1 MSNNGNVKKNTIL
14 NTIKSIFSILYP
26 MITFPYVSRILMADN
41 LGKVNVA
48 SSVVSYISLIASLG
62 VSTYAV
68 RECSKVRSDKRELQK
83 TASQIL
89 SINLCSTIIAYITL
103 ILLLIVAK
111 PLSNY
116 RELICIQSAS
126 ILFATLGAD
135 WLNTV
140 MEDFFFITVRTIGM
154 QLFSLCLLFV
164 FVRRPGDYIAY
175 AILSMV
181 ASSGANIMNIFYRRK
196 FCKIH
201 FTFQMDLRKHLP
213 PIILLFSLILAQTIY
228 CNADMT
234 MLGLMKGD
242 YEAGLY
248 STSVKIYTLI
258 NTMIASVSMVV
269 MPQLSEGYANQNFK
283 EINRLLK
290 YSLNFIVVLG
300 IPCLMGINVISE
312 ELISTI
318 AGAEYIGAA
327 LSLKILT
334 GALFCSFIGGWIS
347 NMMLLPSG
355 KEAIC
360 LRSSV
365 ISAIVNVILNIFLI
379 PKYGLNGA
387 AFTTFVAE
395 FVGLC
400 IVYPHIDKNIRISSF
415 KEMIRGPI
423 IGAILI
429 AVTGIVVK
437 QLLSSYIVISLVAV
451 LISAMVY
458 VLVLLI
464 TKNTFLMDFINP
476 LLNKI
481 KRR

>member
-1 MSNNGNVKKNTIL
+1 MSNNVNVKKNTIL
-14 NTIKSIFSILYP
+14 NAVKSIFSILYP
-26 MITFPYVSRILMADN
+26 MITFPYVSRILMAEN

-103 ILLLIVAK
+103 IVLLIVAK

-126 ILFATLGAD
+126 ILFTTLGAD

-140 MEDFFFITVRTIGM
+140 MEDFFFITIRTIGM
-154 QLFSLCLLFV
+154 QFFSLCMLFV
-164 FVRRPGDYIAY
+164 FVRRPEDYIAY
-175 AILSMV
+175 AILTMV

-213 PIILLFSLILAQTIY
+213 PIIFLFSLVLAQTIY
-228 CNADMT
+228 CNADMI

-242 YEAGLY
+242 YEVGLY
-248 STSVKIYTLI
+248 STSVNIYNII
-258 NTMIASVSMVV
+258 NTMIASVAMVV
-269 MPQLSEGYANQNFK
+269 MPQLSEGYANKNFK
-283 EINRLLK
+283 EINHLLK
-290 YSLNFIVVLG
+290 YALNFIIVLG
-300 IPCLMGINVISE
+300 IPCLVGINVISE

-318 AGAEYIGAA
+318 AGEEYVGAA
-327 LSLKILT
+327 LSLNILS
-334 GALFCSFIGGWIS
+334 GALLCSFIGGWIS

-355 KEAIC
+355 KEQVC
-360 LRSSV
+360 LKISV
-365 ISAIVNVILNIFLI
+365 VSAIINATLNLFII
-379 PKYGLNGA
+379 PQYGLNGA

-395 FVGLC
+395 FIGLC
-400 IVYPHIDKNIRISSF
+400 MVYPNIDKNIKISSF
-415 KEMIRGPI
+415 KEMIKGPI
-423 IGAILI
+423 IGGMLI
-429 AVTGIVVK
+429 GVIGVIVK
-437 QLLSSYIVISLVAV
+437 HILSSCFAISIVTV
-451 LISAMVY
+451 LISVIVY
-458 VLVLLI
+458 ILVLII
-464 TKNTFLMDFINP
+464 TRNMFFMEFVNP

>member
-1 MSNNGNVKKNTIL
+1 MPNNVNVKKNTIL
-14 NTIKSIFSILYP
+14 NAIKSIFSILYP
-26 MITFPYVSRILMADN
+26 MITFPYVSRVLMADN
-41 LGKVNVA
+41 LGKVNFA

-68 RECSKVRSDKRELQK
+68 RECAKVRSDKKELSK
-83 TASQIL
+83 TASQIM
-89 SINLCSTIIAYITL
+89 SINLCSTVIAYVTL
-103 ILLLIVAK
+103 LVLLVVAK

-154 QLFSLCLLFV
+154 QIFSLCLLFV
-164 FVRRPGDYIAY
+164 FVRKPEDYMSY

-201 FTFQMDLRKHLP
+201 FTLQMDLRKHLP

-242 YEAGLY
+242 YEVGLY
-248 STSVKIYTLI
+248 STSVKIYNII
-258 NTMIASVSMVV
+258 NTMIASVAMVV
-269 MPQLSEGYANQNFK
+269 MPQLSEGYANKNFK
-283 EINRLLK
+283 EVNRLLK
-290 YSLNFIVVLG
+290 YSLNFIIVLG
-300 IPCLMGINVISE
+300 IPCLAGINVISE
-312 ELISTI
+312 ELIVVI
-318 AGAEYIGAA
+318 AGKEYTAAA
-327 LSLKILT
+327 LSLNILT

-355 KEAIC
+355 NERVC
-360 LRSSV
+360 LRSSA
-365 ISAIVNVILNIFLI
+365 ISAIVNVILNIFFI
-379 PKYGLNGA
+379 PMYGLNGA

-395 FVGLC
+395 FIGLC
-400 IVYPHIDKNIRISSF
+400 IVYPHIDKNIKIDSF
-415 KEMIRGPI
+415 KQMIKGPI
-423 IGAILI
+423 IGGILI
-429 AVTGIVVK
+429 GIIGMIVKHVFSSCFVITIVT
-437 QLLSSYIVISLVAV
+437 V
-451 LISAMVY
+451 LIS
-458 VLVLLI
+458 VLVYILVLII
-464 TKNTFLMDFINP
+464 TKNTFIMEFVNP

>member
-1 MSNNGNVKKNTIL
+1 MSNNGNIKINTIL
-14 NTIKSIFSILYP
+14 NAIKSIFSILYP
-26 MITFPYVSRILMADN
+26 MITFPYVSRVLMAEN
-41 LGKVNVA
+41 LGKVNFA

-68 RECSKVRSDKRELQK
+68 RECSRVRSDKKELQK

-89 SINLCSTIIAYITL
+89 SINICSTIIAYITL

-116 RELICIQSAS
+116 RELICIQSTS

-164 FVRRPGDYIAY
+164 FVRKPEDYVAY
-175 AILSMV
+175 AILSVV

-196 FCKIH
+196 FCKIR
-201 FTFQMDLRKHLP
+201 FTLKMDLRKHLP

-242 YEAGLY
+242 YEVGLY
-248 STSVKIYTLI
+248 STSVKIYNI
-258 NTMIASVSMVV
+258 VNTMMASVAMVV
-269 MPQLSEGYANQNFK
+269 MPQLSESYANRNFK

-290 YSLNFIVVLG
+290 YALNFIVVLG
-300 IPCLMGINVISE
+300 IPCLVGINVISE
-312 ELISTI
+312 QLICTI
-318 AGAEYIGAA
+318 AGEEYAGAA
-327 LSLKILT
+327 LSLNILT

-355 KEAIC
+355 RESIC
-360 LRSSV
+360 LKSSA
-365 ISAIVNVILNIFLI
+365 ISAIINVFLNMFLI
-379 PKYGLNGA
+379 PKYGLNSA

-395 FVGLC
+395 LVGLC
-400 IVYPHIDKNIRISSF
+400 IVYPHIDKNIKISSF
-415 KEMIRGPI
+415 KEMIKGPI
-423 IGAILI
+423 IGGMLIGAIGLI
-429 AVTGIVVK
+429 AKNV
-437 QLLSSYIVISLVAV
+437 LSSYFAISMITV

-458 VLVLLI
+458 ILVLII
-464 TKNTFLMDFINP
+464 TKNTFFMDFVNP